1 MNVFVHTDRF
11 PCLTPDTLRRVS
23 RTYVEQVGGESGGG
37 EMSRPISDKQKH
49 AEIGNG
55 NSSSRGHPSV
65 VAVAFAR
72 CAIRVVR
79 GMFADAVLLTVVAI

>member
-1 MNVFVHTDRF
+1 
-11 PCLTPDTLRRVS
+11 
-23 RTYVEQVGGESGGG
+23 
-37 EMSRPISDKQKH
+37 MSRPISDKQKH